1 MQTSAASPKLL
12 LNSWTAPTPSQRPRD
27 PPKSAKN
34 VEIENSGM
42 KDSVI
47 SQKEIVQKP
56 KALEDIVCKL
66 FIH

>member
-1 MQTSAASPKLL
+1 MGSYSLFNPSLMQTSAASLKPL

-34 VEIENSGM
+34 VEMENSGM

-47 SQKEIVQKP
+47 VTS
-56 KALEDIVCKL
+56 
-66 FIH
+66 